1 MMKFIPYSFFD
12 IFSAKRVFL
21 IMASANYKKWVIL
34 ALFVLIAVSVII
46 VMANSRKRAEKSRT
60 QETRQSSSGPVID
73 PLAEKNMALDQI
85 KELPE
90 TPEGLASLGD
100 QYFEAGRFKEA
111 IDTYEKAIE
120 LNPGDADSYNDMGL
134 SFHYM
139 GKSEAAVEAMRKG
152 VEVDPSFQRIRLSL
166 GFVLAALGKMEES
179 VAALQKAVD
188 MNPDSREGI
197 EAKRILDM
205 VKKDL

>member
-1 MMKFIPYSFFD
+1 
-12 IFSAKRVFL
+12 
-21 IMASANYKKWVIL
+21 MASENYKKWIIL

-46 VMANSRKRAEKSRT
+46 VMANSRNKSEKSRS
-60 QETRQSSSGPVID
+60 QRSRQSFSGPVVD
-73 PLAEKNMALDQI
+73 PLAERSRALDQI

-90 TPEGLASLGD
+90 TPEGLARLGD

-111 IDTYEKAIE
+111 IETYEKAIAK
-120 LNPGDADSYNDMGL
+120 NPGDADSYNDMGL

-139 GKSEAAVEAMRKG
+139 GRSEAAVETLRKG

-166 GFVLAALGKMEES
+166 GFVLASLGKMEES

-188 MNPDSREGI
+188 MNPDSREGL

-205 VKKDL
+205 IKKDL